1 MKTKRT
7 DRLRGRPRTNSA
19 AISQENTWY
28 VAGFGVRQ
36 LSMVE
41 FIIPGV
47 TTVEKL
53 KVNFSSELEPSLL
66 RNRFLLS
73 LFS

>member
-1 MKTKRT
+1 M
-7 DRLRGRPRTNSA
+7 NSA

-36 LSMVE
+36 LSIVE

-53 KVNFSSELEPSLL
+53 NFSSELEPSLL
-66 RNRFLLS
+66 RNRFLLLLFADKLNS
-73 LFS
+73 LF